1 MFNIQHHTL
10 YHILVRKKPSQ
21 AQAKLSR
28 SESDPAQFVLFDHDN
43 LELGRGEGDFVIMYQ
58 EAWEPTQ
65 NLFSREAPTVFVL
78 TKLSSPPAS
87 SRKF

>member
-43 LELGRGEGDFVIMYQ
+43 LELGRGEGDFVIIKKPGNKHKTYFLGK
-58 EAWEPTQ
+58 PG
-65 NLFSREAPTVFVL
+65 LFLF
-78 TKLSSPPAS
+78 
-87 SRKF
+87 

>member
-43 LELGRGEGDFVIMYQ
+43 LELGRGEGDFVIIKKPGNQHKTYFLGKPQ
-58 EAWEPTQ
+58 
-65 NLFSREAPTVFVL
+65 LFLF
-78 TKLSSPPAS
+78 
-87 SRKF
+87 